1 MNGDHRQEIRG
12 NSTETVGNKTTF
24 HSLIIDNDNLLSDSN
39 ATADVHFVS
48 FGGDEVDYLITDTL
62 SLVSGDLVTRD
73 RIVPSIVHDLVVDAG
88 AVVMHGTATS
98 NMPSGLPSS
107 FVDGP
112 LSRVNSSASEE
123 MVFPV
128 GKKNSLRRFTLLSE
142 QASYQRDTLRVE
154 MFQESAAD
162 LGFGVVQTPEVIPNI
177 SQVRW
182 WELQNPGLDAMDSF
196 VVTLEYDINGT
207 DDGVVDPDGLRVLKA
222 STNQWENIGTTDGGT
237 GIGSGEITSDPF
249 TGYGLFTFGNTTFN
263 PLPVELL
270 SFRVTKEEGSALCQ
284 WTTASELNNAMF
296 RIEHSSGGMQF
307 HQIHTESG
315 QGDASHVSTYEYIH
329 TEPSQGWNYYS
340 LTQVD
345 FSGVSEKL
353 GTEAIWFDGDTEIH
367 VSPNPVTDFF
377 KIQGGDSQT
386 WFIRLYDASGGML
399 RAQTSYGRSVEVDM
413 RSVPP
418 GLYLLQI
425 ENLVENLSL
434 RIIKL

>member
-1 MNGDHRQEIRG
+1 
-12 NSTETVGNKTTF
+12 
-24 HSLIIDNDNLLSDSN
+24 
-39 ATADVHFVS
+39 
-48 FGGDEVDYLITDTL
+48 
-62 SLVSGDLVTRD
+62 
-73 RIVPSIVHDLVVDAG
+73 
-88 AVVMHGTATS
+88 
-98 NMPSGLPSS
+98 
-107 FVDGP
+107 
-112 LSRVNSSASEE
+112 
-123 MVFPV
+123 
-128 GKKNSLRRFTLLSE
+128 
-142 QASYQRDTLRVE
+142 
-154 MFQESAAD
+154 
-162 LGFGVVQTPEVIPNI
+162 
-177 SQVRW
+177 
-182 WELQNPGLDAMDSF
+182 MDSF

-207 DDGVVDPDGLRVLKA
+207 DDGVEDPDGLRVLKA

-353 GTEAIWFDGDTEIH
+353 GTEAIWFDSDTEIH

-377 KIQGGDSQT
+377 KIQGGD
-386 WFIRLYDASGGML
+386 
-399 RAQTSYGRSVEVDM
+399 
-413 RSVPP
+413 
-418 GLYLLQI
+418 
-425 ENLVENLSL
+425 
-434 RIIKL
+434 